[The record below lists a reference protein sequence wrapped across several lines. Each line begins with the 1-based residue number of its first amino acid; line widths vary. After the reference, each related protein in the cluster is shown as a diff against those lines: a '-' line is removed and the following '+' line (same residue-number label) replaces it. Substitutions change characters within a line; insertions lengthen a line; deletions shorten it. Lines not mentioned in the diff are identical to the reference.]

1 LAHLLLLLSAVVS
14 LPACGKAWD
23 TGSSNAMSKWV
34 VEGRIVAVDDIGR
47 LVRMM
52 NAADVLL
59 SYLSRQSMV
68 IYLKA

>member
-1 LAHLLLLLSAVVS
+1 
-14 LPACGKAWD
+14 
-23 TGSSNAMSKWV
+23 MSKWV

-52 NAADVLL
+52 NAADVFL
-59 SYLSRQSMV
+59 SYLSRQSMI